1 VSGKKQI
8 LIHDFLESSAERF
21 PDKTA
26 LIHGPVRAT
35 YAEIN
40 MQANALA
47 HWLIEQGISAGDR
60 VVIILENSLE
70 YVVGYYGVLKAGAVS
85 VPLSTGLKPDG
96 LKPLLD
102 ELEPTFIISS
112 SRFERLLQAADL
124 SLKGFCGL
132 IIRQPKAAWTDASF
146 RVFDWEDVLA
156 GGTVTDPH
164 VSSDDSALAAII
176 YTSGSTGTPRGVMLS
191 HRNIVSNTHSI
202 CQYLGLTEQDIQ
214 MVVLPFFYVMGK
226 SLLNTHFAV
235 GGTVVINNKFAFP
248 ATVIQEM
255 VEEKVTGFSGIPSTY
270 AYLLHRSPLEKCRD
284 QLVSLRY
291 CSQAGGHMSQQIKKA
306 LRRALP
312 ARTEIFI
319 MYGATEAAA
328 RLTCLAPDH
337 FEEKMGSVGKPI
349 PGVTL
354 KVLDENGKEITDG
367 RPGELVASGPNIM
380 LGYWKDKA
388 ATARVLDHHG
398 YHTGDQGYQDKDG
411 YFYVTGRKDS
421 LLKVGGHRINPRE
434 IEDALME
441 TDLVIET
448 LVVGVPDRLLGHK
461 LVALVVPRNGECS
474 RNQLLK
480 HCAGK
485 MPKYKVPGEIQ
496 LVRMLP
502 KSGSGKIDREKCRAL
517 AEQSGG

>member
-1 VSGKKQI
+1 
-8 LIHDFLESSAERF
+8 
-21 PDKTA
+21 
-26 LIHGPVRAT
+26 
-35 YAEIN
+35 
-40 MQANALA
+40 
-47 HWLIEQGISAGDR
+47 
-60 VVIILENSLE
+60 
-70 YVVGYYGVLKAGAVS
+70 
-85 VPLSTGLKPDG
+85 
-96 LKPLLD
+96 
-102 ELEPTFIISS
+102 
-112 SRFERLLQAADL
+112 
-124 SLKGFCGL
+124 
-132 IIRQPKAAWTDASF
+132 
-146 RVFDWEDVLA
+146 
-156 GGTVTDPH
+156 
-164 VSSDDSALAAII
+164 
-176 YTSGSTGTPRGVMLS
+176 
-191 HRNIVSNTHSI
+191 
-202 CQYLGLTEQDIQ
+202 
-214 MVVLPFFYVMGK
+214 MGK

-255 VEEKVTGFSGIPSTY
+255 VEEKVTGFSGVPSTY

-388 ATARVLDHHG
+388 AMARVLDHHG